1 MENYDLIIEMLK
13 RAKAETEAHKQSIKE
28 HPYWYSQHMS
38 KAKRAITTAREL
50 LLEASKELSE
60 E

>member
-1 MENYDLIIEMLK
+1 MKNYDLIIEMVK
-13 RAKAETEAHKQSIKE
+13 RANMEIIAHEQGKKE

-50 LLEASKELSE
+50 LLEASKGLDEK
-60 E
+60 